1 MTQSCM
7 TFKEHMENRATVFS
21 DCLKVTVG
29 HDFAVFEFEDAFD
42 TNKALKFAVSCN
54 KMYKYTF
61 DSNLTN
67 KLVCFDV

>member
-21 DCLKVTVG
+21 DCKKVTVG
-29 HDFAVFEFEDAFD
+29 KDFAVFEFEDAFD
-42 TNKALKFAVSCN
+42 LDKALRFAVSCN